1 MVLCTCS
8 RSQWGWGMSGP
19 AAGWYPDPQ
28 GGSSQRWWDGQA
40 WTGQVRRVPAEQTTR
55 PSPQRQPEAGAASSV
70 VSQQSVAGGSGSGR
84 RWLLV
89 GGLLLVVAAAG
100 GCGWWAAGGGGTSE
114 PDGAV
119 AADEVGQGPGDD
131 AAGTDAGADGGDDAA
146 PPPEAPLSDARQ
158 WTRVAHDEA
167 VFGGDGQQAMSSVT
181 AGGPGLVA
189 VGRDEDRWAAA
200 VWTSSDGLLWER
212 VAHDETVFG
221 GAGRQVMTSV
231 TAGGPGLV
239 AVGVDGDLQ
248 QGVGRG
254 AAAVWTSP

>member
-1 MVLCTCS
+1 M
-8 RSQWGWGMSGP
+8 
-19 AAGWYPDPQ
+19 
-28 GGSSQRWWDGQA
+28 
-40 WTGQVRRVPAEQTTR
+40 
-55 PSPQRQPEAGAASSV
+55 
-70 VSQQSVAGGSGSGR
+70 
-84 RWLLV
+84 V

-212 VAHDETVFG
+212 VAHDEAVFGSDREQEMGSVAVGGPGLVAVGSDFGREAAAVWTSSDGLLWERVAHDETVFG